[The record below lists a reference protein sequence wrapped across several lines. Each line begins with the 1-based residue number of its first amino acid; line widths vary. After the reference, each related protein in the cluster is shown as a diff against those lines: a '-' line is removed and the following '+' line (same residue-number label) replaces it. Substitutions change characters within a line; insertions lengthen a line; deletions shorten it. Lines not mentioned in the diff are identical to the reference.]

1 MNQSLVCASLAA
13 ILAFA
18 GPASA
23 EVRVTYPQV
32 RVEPGNVYTPDE
44 AFEKFRKQF
53 TSAVDSKDLNA
64 LSALVAP
71 GFVWTVNGMLAT
83 DYDPARDAQHTFRVV
98 FGFRVLGNDADGGV
112 EGGPFWNILKSFADD
127 DSFNQISDSGN
138 LVCSPNTASAVNAE
152 VYERAA
158 GRVEEAFEGAEW
170 VFLLRST
177 PVAKAPDD
185 KGTPIG
191 KLGIEAVPVIST
203 YPEKANVATHLE
215 ILLPSGRRG
224 WIPANAA
231 RPMQGDRLCYVL
243 APSGEW
249 KIGILRFLG
258 TRFTVARGRRF
269 ERHRS
274 RCP

>member
-1 MNQSLVCASLAA
+1 MNQRVVCAAASLAA

-18 GPASA
+18 GSASA

-32 RVEPGNVYTPDE
+32 RVELGATHTPDA

-53 TSAVDSKDLNA
+53 MSAVDSKDLNA

-71 GFVWTVNGMLAT
+71 GFVWLTNSALAS
-83 DYDPARDAQHTFRVV
+83 DYDPGRDAQHTFRVV
-98 FGFRVLGNDADGGV
+98 FGFRAVGNSADGDV
-112 EGGPFWNILKSFADD
+112 EGGPFWSILKGFADD

-138 LVCSPNTASAVNAE
+138 LVCSPNTASAVNTE

-158 GRVEEAFEGAEW
+158 GRVEEAFEGAQW
-170 VFLLRST
+170 VFLLRTTSVT
-177 PVAKAPDD
+177 KAPDD
-185 KGTPIG
+185 TGTPIG
-191 KLGIEAVPVIST
+191 KIGIEAVPVISS
-203 YPEKANVATHLE
+203 YPEKADVATHFE

-243 APSGEW
+243 TPSGDW
-249 KIGILRFLG
+249 KIGIYDAAE
-258 TRFTVARGRRF
+258 TDAQ
-269 ERHRS
+269 
-274 RCP
+274 